1 MTMLDILNR
10 RLPECLTIANY
21 KEKTNKFIVTFLYN
35 GNEIN
40 GEVPKNCTP
49 GKEKE
54 ICDFT
59 IQTVMTSYMLNS
71 GDLEGAKIWK
81 DYALSRKKMGRPKSN
96 NPKEIKYSIRT
107 DEETEK
113 RLERYCAEYNIT
125 KGEAYRKGLNLL
137 LEQVGI

>member
-10 RLPECLTIANY
+10 RLPDCITVVNY
-21 KEKTNKFIVTFLYN
+21 KEKSSKFIITFLYD
-35 GNEIN
+35 GKEIN
-40 GEVPKNCTP
+40 GELPKNCAP

-59 IQTVMTSYMLNS
+59 IQTLMTSYMLNS

-113 RLERYCAEYNIT
+113 RLERYCEEYNIT

>member
-10 RLPECLTIANY
+10 RLPDCITVVNH
-21 KEKTNKFIVTFLYN
+21 KEKSSKFIITFLYD
-35 GNEIN
+35 GKEIN
-40 GEVPKNCTP
+40 GELPKNCVP

>member
-1 MTMLDILNR
+1 M
-10 RLPECLTIANY
+10 
-21 KEKTNKFIVTFLYN
+21 
-35 GNEIN
+35 GNFQ
-40 GEVPKNCTP
+40 KNCAP

-59 IQTVMTSYMLNS
+59 IQTLMTSYMLNS

-113 RLERYCAEYNIT
+113 RLERYCEEYNIT